1 MSLFPK
7 DRDLSEAPD
16 RVVIEVRASDFQ
28 LRGEDMVMR
37 LDSFLAH
44 HLTWRSRSS
53 VKRLIK
59 DGYVLVAASRP
70 QDAPAGHRSR
80 LASRPPPLLPP
91 TDEPKIEKRAGRRL
105 LDKSIVVVM
114 IPEEL
119 RLEMDLTD
127 VGPLDVVYEDE
138 HVLIVN
144 KPPGLVVH
152 PSGRHL
158 TDTLIQRM
166 HKHFRSKDAERD
178 VPVKLCHRL
187 DRETSGLVLAAKD
200 AVTHAALVKAFED
213 REIDKRYLAVVH
225 GVPSPESGV
234 IDFDLGPS
242 RVSAVRLKITV
253 IAGGWQSVTGYE
265 VLEKSD
271 GPHGPLA
278 LVACTP
284 KTGRQHQ
291 IRVHLAAIGHAL
303 VGDKLYG
310 PDEQIFVRNAE
321 GEMTPADEAALVLPR
336 HALHNELLGFVH
348 PATGKAVRVTC
359 DLPGDLAALLTR

>member
-1 MSLFPK
+1 MSLFPR

-16 RVVIEVRASDFQ
+16 RVVVEVRASDFQ
-28 LRGEDMVMR
+28 LRAEDMVIR
-37 LDSFLAH
+37 LDAFLAH

-53 VKRLIK
+53 VRRLIK

-70 QDAPAGHRSR
+70 ESAPVGHRSR
-80 LASRPPPLLPP
+80 LTSRPPPLLTP
-91 TDEPKIEKRAGRRL
+91 TEEPTVEKRPGRRL

-114 IPEEL
+114 IPEEH
-119 RLEMDLTD
+119 RLEMDLSN
-127 VGPLDVVYEDE
+127 VGPLDVVYEDD
-138 HVLIVN
+138 HVLIVD
-144 KPPGLVVH
+144 KPAGLVVH

-166 HKHFRSKDAERD
+166 HMHFRSKDAERD

-225 GVPSPESGV
+225 GNPDPASGV

-242 RVSAVRLKITV
+242 HVSEVRLKIAV
-253 IAGGWQSVTGYE
+253 IAGGWPSVTEYE
-265 VLEKSD
+265 VQGTSN
-271 GPHGPLA
+271 GRHGSLA

-284 KTGRQHQ
+284 RTGRQHQ
-291 IRVHLAAIGHAL
+291 IRVHLAALGHAL

-310 PDEQIFVRNAE
+310 PDEQIFMRNAA
-321 GEMTPADEAALVLPR
+321 GEMTPADEAALILPR

-348 PATGKAVRVTC
+348 PATGKNVRVTC
-359 DLPGDLAALLTR
+359 DLPEDLAALFAQ

>member
-16 RVVIEVRASDFQ
+16 RLVIDVSASDFQ

-37 LDSFLAH
+37 LDNFLAH

-59 DGYVLVAASRP
+59 DGHVLVAASRP
-70 QDAPAGHRSR
+70 EDAPAGHRAR
-80 LASRPPPLLPP
+80 LTSRPPPLLAPKE
-91 TDEPKIEKRAGRRL
+91 EPVVEKRPGRKL

-114 IPEEL
+114 IPEEF
-119 RLEMDLTD
+119 RLDMDISNT
-127 VGPLDVVYEDE
+127 GPLDVVYEDD

-144 KPPGLVVH
+144 KPAGLVVH

-166 HKHFRSKDAERD
+166 HKHFRSKDEGKD

-200 AVTHAALVKAFED
+200 PITHAALVKAFED

-225 GVPSPESGV
+225 HHPDPHSGV
-234 IDFDLGPS
+234 IDMELGPS
-242 RVSAVRLKITV
+242 NVSEVRLKISV
-253 IAGGWQSVTGYE
+253 QAGGWESMTEYETLETTTG
-265 VLEKSD
+265 K
-271 GPHGPLA
+271 HGPLA

-291 IRVHLAAIGHAL
+291 IRVHLAAIGHPI

-310 PDEQIFVRNAE
+310 PSEEIFIRNAADE
-321 GEMTPADEAALVLPR
+321 LTADDEAALILPR
-336 HALHNELLGFVH
+336 HALHNELLGFLH
-348 PATGKAVRVTC
+348 PATGDRVRVSC
-359 DLPGDLAALLTR
+359 DLPDDMAELLSG